1 MTVRLALYKGNGGPA
16 NAAIRWWTGST
27 YSHCELVIDG
37 VSYSSSL
44 MDGGVRGKV
53 IEFKSAHWD
62 FIELPWADPQRV
74 LDYFAATDADRY
86 GLAGLLV
93 NQVFNRNQRTPHAQF
108 CSEWCARALG
118 IPSGSVYNPATLGEL
133 CAWLGDKSPAL
144 QTSPGYR
151 GPSVAQVH
159 PASAAG

>member
-1 MTVRLALYKGNGGPA
+1 MTVQLALYKGKGQIG
-16 NAAIRWWTGST
+16 NALIRWWTSSE

-44 MDGGVRGKV
+44 MDGGVRGK
-53 IEFKSAHWD
+53 IIQFKPEHWD
-62 FIELPWADPQRV
+62 FVDLPWADADAV
-74 LDYFAATDADRY
+74 MDYFVATDADRY

-118 IPSGSVYNPATLGEL
+118 MPAGSIYNPATLGEL
-133 CAWLGDKSPAL
+133 ATWLGDKSPAL

-151 GPSVAQVH
+151 GPSVAQ
-159 PASAAG
+159 GMGKW